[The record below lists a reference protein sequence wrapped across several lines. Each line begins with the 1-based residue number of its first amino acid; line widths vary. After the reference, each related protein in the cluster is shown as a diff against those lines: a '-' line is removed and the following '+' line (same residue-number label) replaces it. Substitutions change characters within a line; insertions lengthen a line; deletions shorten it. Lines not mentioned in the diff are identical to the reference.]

1 MLESLCYHAQQCAEK
16 ALKAALIAHEV
27 PVRKT
32 HSIGLLLDLLS
43 ERVVVP
49 SNLQEAAILTDH
61 AVTCR
66 YPGDAE
72 PVTESEYE
80 QAVHLAEMVLAWSGR
95 SLDRR
100 QELIPLRNPAAGY
113 H

>member
-1 MLESLCYHAQQCAEK
+1 M
-16 ALKAALIAHEV
+16 KAALIAHQI

-32 HSIGLLLDLLS
+32 HSIGLLLDLIS
-43 ERVVVP
+43 EHTAVP
-49 SNLQEAAILTDH
+49 KDVQEATILTDH

-80 QAVHLAEMVLAWSGR
+80 QTVHLAETVLAWVVQIVG
-95 SLDRR
+95 
-100 QELIPLRNPAAGY
+100 
-113 H
+113 

>member
-16 ALKAALIAHEV
+16 ALKALLIAHEI

-43 ERVVVP
+43 EHVVVP
-49 SNLQEAAILTDH
+49 KDVQEAVILTDH

-66 YPGDAE
+66 YPGDSE

-80 QAVHLAEMVLAWSGR
+80 QAIHLAERVLAWV
-95 SLDRR
+95 R
-100 QELIPLRNPAAGY
+100 QVIG
-113 H
+113 